1 MQLKVRINRH
11 TKTVNAVVRNGI
23 VSFLYNNK
31 LDETS
36 KLSVNIDGKWYK
48 AKLQQKIEEID
59 LVYLD
64 IRDSLTE
71 L

>member
-1 MQLKVRINRH
+1 MKLKVRVNRY
-11 TKTVNAVVRNGI
+11 TKTVDAVVRNGI
-23 VSFLYNNK
+23 VSFLYKNK

-48 AKLQQKIEEID
+48 AKLQQKIDELD
-59 LVYLD
+59 LVYLN
-64 IRDSLTE
+64 IRDSLTK